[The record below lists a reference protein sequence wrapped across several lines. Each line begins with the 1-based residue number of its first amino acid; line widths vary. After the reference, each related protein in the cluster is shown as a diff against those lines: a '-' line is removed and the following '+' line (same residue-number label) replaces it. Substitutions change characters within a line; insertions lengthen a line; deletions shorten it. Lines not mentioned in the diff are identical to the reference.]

1 MANAT
6 KPMPQRVR
14 DKIAAHHL
22 TNRLQAH
29 VMGEIDLTA
38 TQVQAAKILLAKVVP
53 DLKQVEHTGE
63 SAIQKITVV
72 IK

>member
-1 MANAT
+1 
-6 KPMPQRVR
+6 MPQRVR
-14 DKIAAHHL
+14 EKIAASML
-22 TNRLQAH
+22 ANRLQDH
-29 VMGEIDLTA
+29 VAGKVDMTA